1 MNSTYGF
8 NGVPLYV
15 SVELNRDG
23 LEWPSLAVAQSVA
36 LRRLLGDARKY
47 NPGEVLHVFTRPVPN
62 EGGEE
67 GEGGAAERP
76 SSRRPWVDAGDV
88 VARCCLWPP
97 HRPRQSLLK
106 EP

>member
-47 NPGEVLHVFTRPVPN
+47 NPGEVLHVFTRAGRAKAAKTVQAVRPN
-62 EGGEE
+62 ARAKEGIRLVTGN
-67 GEGGAAERP
+67 
-76 SSRRPWVDAGDV
+76 V
-88 VARCCLWPP
+88 VAD
-97 HRPRQSLLK
+97 RP
-106 EP
+106 